1 MLDLIPA
8 PTLLAYVGL
17 VVAIAIAP
25 GSNVLFV
32 MTNPHGVDRAP
43 DFTPR
48 QATRRLTRFTCF
60 CQPSVWP
67 A

>member
-25 GSNVLFV
+25 GPNVLFV
-32 MTNPHGVDRAP
+32 MTQSAWRGPRAG
-43 DFTPR
+43 FYAAAGIET
-48 QATRRLTRFTCF
+48 ANSL
-60 CQPSVWP
+60 
-67 A
+67 